1 MKSTSLWTYRIQ
13 LIVLIGLI
21 VTMLTPYVS
30 AQVDIPSLPSSG
42 PSSLPLDQLPA
53 GATDQVAQAQTD
65 VERQVREQQRTA
77 TQSANDALRQRLE
90 QVDVP
95 ANPVNALRG
104 DSPEAAVNV
113 ARLDGLRA
121 VDESLATSDMPPA
134 DAAALVQ
141 GDASTLVD
149 NGKVTNPAAINRAV
163 AQANRVYTN
172 AQNESL
178 YATAQANWASGVK
191 GLANCASG
199 DDNGKDFCQ
208 SLDDLK
214 VVLNDIKSDMDDI
227 VNKSHRLQAYVAA
240 KPAFLNRPSLTKPV
254 CNGLIAPGLNV
265 PLTPVAIADTDTQ
278 YDPASGRL
286 TLEAVKNEFLAAGNI
301 AENRTDLVNS
311 GTALG
316 NGINLIRNNNGL
328 YQQNVAGL
336 QGSYDAL
343 TKRIW
348 QNFDTTLKA
357 RFSTFKKHTE
367 EMKTLADQLS
377 QIERMLAQRPRTP

>member
-1 MKSTSLWTYRIQ
+1 MKSTALWTYRIQ
-13 LIVLIGLI
+13 LIVLIGLM

-30 AQVDIPSLPSSG
+30 AQVDVPSFPSSTPSL
-42 PSSLPLDQLPA
+42 LPTDQLQT
-53 GATDQVAQAQTD
+53 GATDQATQAQSD
-65 VERQVREQQRTA
+65 VERQAREQQRA
-77 TQSANDALRQRLE
+77 ITQSANDALRQRLE

-104 DSPEAAVNV
+104 DSPEAATNV

-121 VDESLATSDMPPA
+121 VDESLASSDMPPA
-134 DAAALVQ
+134 DASALVN
-141 GDASTLVD
+141 GDASALLD
-149 NGKVTNPAAINRAV
+149 NGVTNRNDINRAV
-163 AQANRVYTN
+163 TRANRVYTN

-254 CNGLIAPGLNV
+254 CNGLISPGLNV
-265 PLTPVAIADTDTQ
+265 PLTPVTIADTDTQ

-301 AENRTDLVNS
+301 AENRTDLVGN

-316 NGINLIRNNNGL
+316 NGINLVRNNNGL
-328 YQQNVAGL
+328 YQQNVAAL
-336 QGSYDAL
+336 QGNYDSL

-357 RFSTFKKHTE
+357 RFTTLKKHTE

>member
-1 MKSTSLWTYRIQ
+1 MKSTPLWTYRIQ
-13 LIVLIGLI
+13 LIVLIGLM

-30 AQVDIPSLPSSG
+30 AQVDVPSLPGDIHSSV
-42 PSSLPLDQLPA
+42 PTDQLQT
-53 GATDQVAQAQTD
+53 GAADQATQAQAD
-65 VERQVREQQRTA
+65 VERQAREQQRA
-77 TQSANDALRQRLE
+77 VTQSANDALRQRLE

-104 DSPEAAVNV
+104 DSPEAATNV

-121 VDESLATSDMPPA
+121 VDESLASSDMPPA
-134 DAAALVQ
+134 DASALVN
-141 GDASTLVD
+141 GDASALVD
-149 NGKVTNPAAINRAV
+149 NGVTNRNDINRAV
-163 AQANRVYTN
+163 TRANRVYTN

-199 DDNGKDFCQ
+199 DDDGKDFCQ

-214 VVLNDIKSDMDDI
+214 TVLNDIKSDMDDI

-240 KPAFLNRPSLTKPV
+240 KPAFLNRPSLSKPV

-265 PLTPVAIADTDTQ
+265 PLTPVTIADTDEH

-316 NGINLIRNNNGL
+316 NGISLVRNNSGL

-357 RFSTFKKHTE
+357 RFTTLQKHTE